1 MIGVAVISHGTLCD
15 GIVDSVSMVAGKAEQ
30 LETVSLKP
38 GQSPQT
44 FQDQLKKSLERLDTG
59 MGVLVLVDLLGG
71 TPFNTIGALSKDY
84 SVGIVTGMNMAML
97 ISVVLQREEE
107 TTLEQM
113 MEIAEKSAYDGI
125 TTLKR

>member
-44 FQDQLKKSLERLDTG
+44 FQNQLKESLERLDTG

-84 SVGIVTGMNMAML
+84 PVGIVTGMNMATL

-113 MEIAEKSAYDGI
+113 MEIAEKSAHDGI

>member
-1 MIGVAVISHGTLCD
+1 MIGVAVISHGTFCE

-44 FQDQLKKSLERLDTG
+44 FQDQLKETLESVDTG

-84 SVGIVTGMNMAML
+84 HVGIVTGMNMAAL

-113 MEIAEKSAYDGI
+113 MEIAEKSARDGI

>member
-1 MIGVAVISHGTLCD
+1 MIGVAVISHGTLCE

-44 FQDQLKKSLERLDTG
+44 FQNQLKESLERLDTG

-71 TPFNTIGALSKDY
+71 TPFNTIGVLSKDY
-84 SVGIVTGMNMAML
+84 HVGIVTGMNMAAL

-107 TTLEQM
+107 TTLEQI
-113 MEIAEKSAYDGI
+113 MEIAEKSAHDGI
-125 TTLKR
+125 ITLTR

>member
-1 MIGVAVISHGTLCD
+1 MIGVAVISHGTLCE

-44 FQDQLKKSLERLDTG
+44 FQDQLKESLERLDTG

-71 TPFNTIGALSKDY
+71 TPFHTIAALSKDFH
-84 SVGIVTGMNMAML
+84 VGIVTGMNMAAL

-113 MEIAEKSAYDGI
+113 MELAEKSAHDGI